1 MAIMNAATQ
10 LVLVVVFL
18 LAPSTTMAS
27 HHGSHGGSHTT
38 KHSPPPRPSPISPAP
53 PSVLPI
59 PIMAP
64 PSAAAALV
72 RATCNST
79 TYPSLC
85 VSALAADPSS
95 ATADLRG
102 LSAASNAS
110 ASAAALGVGANDTTG
125 TAQGGAAGGDA
136 QAAAMVMR
144 TCAGKYGEAR
154 DALAAARGSIEE
166 RDYDYAAVHVSAAAE
181 YPRVCRALFFRAQR
195 RQSSSSSPAPA
206 PVATFPAE
214 LATREAALGQLC
226 SVALDIIALLNT
238 TN

>member
-79 TYPSLC
+79 TYPSL
-85 VSALAADPSS
+85 
-95 ATADLRG
+95 
-102 LSAASNAS
+102 
-110 ASAAALGVGANDTTG
+110 GANDTTG

>member
-85 VSALAADPSS
+85 VS
-95 ATADLRG
+95 
-102 LSAASNAS
+102 
-110 ASAAALGVGANDTTG
+110 ANDTTG

>member
-102 LSAASNAS
+102 LSA
-110 ASAAALGVGANDTTG
+110 
-125 TAQGGAAGGDA
+125 
-136 QAAAMVMR
+136 MVMR

>member
-1 MAIMNAATQ
+1 
-10 LVLVVVFL
+10 
-18 LAPSTTMAS
+18 
-27 HHGSHGGSHTT
+27 
-38 KHSPPPRPSPISPAP
+38 
-53 PSVLPI
+53 
-59 PIMAP
+59 MAP

-102 LSAASNAS
+102 LSAIAVAAAASNAS